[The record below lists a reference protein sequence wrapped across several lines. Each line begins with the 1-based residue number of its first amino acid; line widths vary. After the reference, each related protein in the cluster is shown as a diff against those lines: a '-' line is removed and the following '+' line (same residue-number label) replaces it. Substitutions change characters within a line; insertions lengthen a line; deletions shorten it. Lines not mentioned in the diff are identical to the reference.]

1 MRVFKRELPLLRTRR
16 KWGWLEYPCVICLIL
31 PRDWLE
37 IEVKVHLNSDRFV
50 LVGGKTP
57 NNCKLQIVTS
67 ILPVCTVRVADS
79 TKLEHLQ
86 IMQCQKG
93 NPALPAI
100 YTLTKTP
107 TYARIILIIMVCWII
122 QRSIY
127 LMVLCLSASVSKWC
141 ETMPL
146 TKALKEIISTSTYS
160 AKVPF
165 DWLSMEKKHPTLPY
179 T

>member
-1 MRVFKRELPLLRTRR
+1 M
-16 KWGWLEYPCVICLIL
+16 ICLIL
-31 PRDWLE
+31 LRDGLE
-37 IEVKVHLNSDRFV
+37 IEVKVHLNSGRFV

-86 IMQCQKG
+86 IMQRQKG

-107 TYARIILIIMVCWII
+107 TYARIILIIMVC
-122 QRSIY
+122 
-127 LMVLCLSASVSKWC
+127 
-141 ETMPL
+141 
-146 TKALKEIISTSTYS
+146 
-160 AKVPF
+160 
-165 DWLSMEKKHPTLPY
+165 
-179 T
+179 